1 MRVDIWSDIVC
12 PWCYIGKRRFDV
24 ALETLD
30 QRDQIEVVHHSFELD
45 PTIERGQT
53 TQLLD
58 MLAAKYRLNPAQASE
73 AEQRVATQAAA
84 DGLGYTSDRP
94 VGNTFDAHRLV
105 HLATERG
112 RGEETLQRLYEAHF
126 SEGRSVFDTDA
137 LTAVA
142 AEAGLDQAEARRV
155 LADGG
160 YADEV
165 RADEEQAGALGISGV
180 PFFVLDRK
188 YGISGAQPAALIAEA
203 LQEAWRRAEAEAE
216 PEPAQPGAGPA
227 GGLTGGRPD
236 PAAS

>member
-12 PWCYIGKRRFDV
+12 PWCYIGKRRFEQ
-24 ALETLD
+24 ALQTLG

-45 PTIERGQT
+45 PSMDRGQT
-53 TQLLD
+53 VQLMD

-73 AEQRVATQAAA
+73 AESRVAATAAA

-105 HLATERG
+105 HLAADRG

-126 SEGRSVFDTDA
+126 AEGKSVFDTDA

-142 AEAGLDQAEARRV
+142 ADAGLDAAEARRA
-155 LADGG
+155 LIDGDYAAD
-160 YADEV
+160 V

-180 PFFVLDRK
+180 PFFVLDGK
-188 YGISGAQPAALIAEA
+188 YGISGAQPATLIAEA
-203 LQEAWRRAEAEAE
+203 LQEAWRRSEAETA
-216 PEPAQPGAGPA
+216 
-227 GGLTGGRPD
+227 T
-236 PAAS
+236 PAAGQ